1 MPRIWPTQPE
11 PATGPEPFN
20 RRGRELSSVERT
32 EQVRSPGIAC
42 GRSLRRKTP
51 NFTPPT
57 HRAEAM
63 IEIEP
68 HPSLSGSA
76 FDAVAR
82 GVAQGLGRLFP
93 PIHLPV
99 VAEQL
104 EH

>member
-1 MPRIWPTQPE
+1 M
-11 PATGPEPFN
+11 
-20 RRGRELSSVERT
+20 
-32 EQVRSPGIAC
+32 
-42 GRSLRRKTP
+42 
-51 NFTPPT
+51 
-57 HRAEAM
+57 
-63 IEIEP
+63 IEP

-104 EH
+104 EQHAEAAEAVPARALPDQAAA